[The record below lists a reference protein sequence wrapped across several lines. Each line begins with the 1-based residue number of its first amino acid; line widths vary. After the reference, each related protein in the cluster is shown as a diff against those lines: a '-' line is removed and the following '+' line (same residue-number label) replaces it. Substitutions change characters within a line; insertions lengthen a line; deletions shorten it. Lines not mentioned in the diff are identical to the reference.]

1 MNYVLLYFVDVPRT
15 MLVHVDSIVNK
26 ITSKFQQQ
34 NDVTQI
40 KGANLHY
47 DYCRLTEYIEI
58 KFVVSTVTLKL
69 IFISFSGVKAHFNPP
84 SKKSF

>member
-1 MNYVLLYFVDVPRT
+1 MNYVFLYFVDVPRT

-47 DYCRLTEYIEI
+47 DYRRLTENIEI
-58 KFVVSTVTLKL
+58 KFVVSTVTL
-69 IFISFSGVKAHFNPP
+69 
-84 SKKSF
+84 

>member
-1 MNYVLLYFVDVPRT
+1 MNYVFLYFVDVPRT

-47 DYCRLTEYIEI
+47 DYRRLTENIEI

-69 IFISFSGVKAHFNPP
+69 IFILFSEVKAHFNPP